1 MDEFKLTNDI
11 AEWMDFVYDVNNDID
26 GYKLVT
32 KANIKNI
39 LFESDKWEKCN
50 GKWFVC
56 DEVRDKIV
64 HNYEK

>member
-32 KANIKNI
+32 KDNIKNI
-39 LFESDKWEKCN
+39 LFVSD

-56 DEVRDKIV
+56 DEVRDKII